1 MTRPAP
7 ARSTAPAR
15 AGGLRIHRTPETL
28 APYEQGWRELAA
40 AAPGSSY
47 FATPDRVLG
56 TWETMDPAAAA
67 AAEVA
72 LWTGPDGRPEAV
84 VPLARTMG
92 RLHPRIPL
100 PVTAWTLLGAD
111 ADGADHGLFPV
122 AAHRRE
128 EVRTWLRDRTRRGS
142 LRLPAMDPENDTA
155 LLPAGTR
162 RIARTT
168 CPRLEIG
175 EGAVV
180 GSTSFRRLMRRR
192 ERQLAEAGIAFRWV
206 GPQDM
211 TAVLLDAV
219 LALHRL
225 RQDHRGAVTVLGPH
239 RRPLHLRLRDR
250 ADADRGPAALVAERG
265 GTPVGA
271 VYGFLWQDTFAYYNG
286 GWDPAYARLGLG
298 TVLLD
303 RTIAAAAA
311 LGARTFDF
319 LRGNES
325 YKYDSFGAS
334 DRRDE
339 QWLRP
344 RGAGALA
351 AGAVLRHARRRHGP
365 A

>member
-1 MTRPAP
+1 MSPRTAAQPG
-7 ARSTAPAR
+7 APAR
-15 AGGLRIHRTPETL
+15 ADGFEIHRTPAAL
-28 APYEQGWRELAA
+28 APYEQGWRDLVAA
-40 AAPGSSY
+40 VPGSSY
-47 FATPDRVLG
+47 FTTPDWVLG
-56 TWETMDPAAAA
+56 TWEAMDPAAAA

-84 VPLARTMG
+84 VPLARTRG

-100 PVTAWTLLGAD
+100 PVRFWTLLGAD
-111 ADGADHGLFPV
+111 ADGADHGLLPV
-122 AAHRRE
+122 ALHRRE
-128 EVRTWLRDRTRRGS
+128 EVRAWLRRRTRGS
-142 LRLPAMDPENDTA
+142 SLWLPAMDPEGDTA
-155 LLPAGTR
+155 LLPAGSR

-175 EGAVV
+175 TGVAV
-180 GSTSFRRLMRRR
+180 GSASFRRLMRRR

-211 TAVLLDAV
+211 TAELLDAV

-225 RQDHRGAVTVLGPH
+225 RQDHRGAVTALGPH
-239 RRPLHLRLRDR
+239 RRPLHLRLQAR
-250 ADADRGPAALVAERG
+250 ADADHGPAALVAERE

-286 GWDPAYARLGLG
+286 GWDPAYARLSLG

-303 RTIAAAAA
+303 RTIAEATA

-319 LRGNES
+319 LRGDES
-325 YKYDSFGAS
+325 YKYDSFGAA
-334 DRRDE
+334 DRFDE

-344 RGAGALA
+344 RSAGALV
-351 AGAVLRHARRRHGP
+351 AGAVLRHARRRHGGP
-365 A
+365 